1 MKKQYSISLYLDVR
15 RQKKNGLYPL
25 KLRVY
30 GNILEK
36 QKFYPTIFEFSEEE
50 FESTW
55 NTIKPRIAYKDNRL
69 ILQTLESKANDV
81 ASKIIPFSFEKFERQ
96 LYRKTDEGSN
106 VFYHY
111 DQIIERYKSLDRIK
125 TASNYDSSQKSL
137 KKFISYNTGKE
148 PGKLQFSKITPSW
161 LEDYERYMLSI
172 GKSRTTIT
180 IYIRP
185 LRAVFNTAISEDDI
199 PGEIYPFGRGKYQL
213 PKVRK
218 VKKALT
224 WEQLKKLFEA
234 TPQIPEQEKAKDFW
248 FLSYSL
254 NGMNPKDIAMLRHK
268 NIQGDKIIY
277 YQAKT
282 INTGKADLKPITV
295 YLSDFSR
302 SVMKKYG
309 NPSKEP
315 GELIFPIIKDRQ
327 TALEQSR
334 KIGNFIRI
342 LNQHIK
348 ELAVQE
354 GLPGD
359 ISVYW
364 ARHSFAT
371 NAIRKGA
378 SMEFV
383 SEALNH
389 SDMQTTQRYFAGFE
403 DEAKKEFMKKLM
415 DF

>member
-1 MKKQYSISLYLDVR
+1 MKKQYSISVYLDIR
-15 RQKKNGLYPL
+15 RQKKNGLYPV

-30 GNILEK
+30 GNVLEK
-36 QKFYPTIFEFSEEE
+36 QKFYPTIFEFSKEE

-55 NTIKPRIAYKDNRL
+55 NTIKPRIAYKDNRVK
-69 ILQTLESKANDV
+69 LQSLESKANEV

-96 LYRKTDEGSN
+96 LYRKAGEGSN

-111 DQIIERYKSLDRIK
+111 DQIIERYKNLDRVK
-125 TASNYDSSQKSL
+125 TAGNYDSSQKSL
-137 KKFISYNTGKE
+137 KKFMHYNTGKD
-148 PGKLQFSKITPSW
+148 PGKLQFNKITPLW
-161 LEDYERYMLSI
+161 LEDYERYMLSKD
-172 GKSRTTIT
+172 KSRTTVA

-185 LRAVFNTAISEDDI
+185 LKAVFNTAISEGDI
-199 PGEIYPFGRGKYQL
+199 PSEIYPFGRGKYQL

-234 TPQIPEQEKAKDFW
+234 IPQTPDQEKAKDFW

-268 NIQGDKIIY
+268 NIQEDKIIY
-277 YQAKT
+277 YRAKT
-282 INTGKADLKPITV
+282 IHTGKADLKPITV

-302 SVMKKYG
+302 SVIEKYG

-327 TALEQSR
+327 TAIEQSR

-359 ISVYW
+359 ISTYW

-371 NAIRKGA
+371 NAIRSGA

-403 DEAKKEFMKKLM
+403 DEAKKELMKKLM

>member
-1 MKKQYSISLYLDVR
+1 MKKQYSISMYLDIR
-15 RQKKNGLYPL
+15 KQKKNRLYPV

-36 QKFYPTIFEFSEEE
+36 QKFYPTIFEFSKEE

-69 ILQTLESKANDV
+69 NLQALESKANDV

-96 LYRKTDEGSN
+96 LYRKVGEGSN

-137 KKFISYNTGKE
+137 KKFLRYNTGRDPE
-148 PGKLQFSKITPSW
+148 KLPFNKITPPW
-161 LEDYERYMLSI
+161 LEDYEGYMLSI
-172 GKSRTTIT
+172 GKSRTTVA
-180 IYIRP
+180 IYLRP
-185 LRAVFNTAISEDDI
+185 LRAIFNTAISEDDI
-199 PGEIYPFGRGKYQL
+199 LGELYPFGRGKYQL

-224 WEQLKKLFEA
+224 REQLKKLFEA
-234 TPQIPEQEKAKDFW
+234 IPQTPDQEKAKSFW

-277 YQAKT
+277 YRSKT

-295 YLSDFSR
+295 YLNDFSR
-302 SVMKKYG
+302 SVMEKYG
-309 NPSKEP
+309 NPTKEP

-327 TALEQSR
+327 TAIEQSR

-348 ELAVQE
+348 ELAIQE

-359 ISVYW
+359 ISAYW

-371 NAIRKGA
+371 NAIRQGA

-389 SDMQTTQRYFAGFE
+389 SDMLTTQRYFAGFE
-403 DEAKKEFMKKLM
+403 DDAKKEFMKKLM